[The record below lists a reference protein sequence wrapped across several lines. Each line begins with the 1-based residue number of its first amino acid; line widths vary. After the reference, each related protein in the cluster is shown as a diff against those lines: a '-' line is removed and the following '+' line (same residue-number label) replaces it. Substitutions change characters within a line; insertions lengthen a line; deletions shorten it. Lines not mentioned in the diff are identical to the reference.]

1 MDILTLSPQ
10 EFDQS
15 ELWQRRNIQAADI
28 ACVLSQDTSAYH
40 DIIFEIKLY
49 LAKIKMPLYRR
60 QLMQFHIAQLYAF
73 AGDYDSAL
81 MYITQLLQQNYDK
94 IDPNYLKATHAFW
107 SQDRDRLMACG
118 DDEFVLRLQKN
129 FDKTHL
135 EAYNDMLIDD
145 MKAYIIA

>member
-81 MYITQLLQQNYDK
+81 MYITQLLQQNY
-94 IDPNYLKATHAFW
+94 N
-107 SQDRDRLMACG
+107 
-118 DDEFVLRLQKN
+118 
-129 FDKTHL
+129 KT
-135 EAYNDMLIDD
+135 
-145 MKAYIIA
+145 IIK